1 MRRCLVCGASLEGRR
16 RQTRT
21 CSDVCRAEASRLRRL
36 LASGGPVDGF
46 SCVADRLDYL
56 VGLRAAVRFPEPSGG
71 ELGLS
76 HAQQR

>member
-1 MRRCLVCGASLEGRR
+1 MRRCLICGASLEGRR
-16 RQTRT
+16 RQTPT

-36 LASGGPVDGF
+36 LDGESPVDGF
-46 SCVADRLDYL
+46 SSVADRLDHL
-56 VGLRAAVRFPEPSGG
+56 GGLRAAVRFLEPSGR